1 MAHRQAAQ
9 DPLNRLRAAKTV
21 NEREQARQD
30 ADKHLVEALRMFES
44 VQREITLADTS
55 DELDR
60 STLRNCYMLG
70 GNVLFE
76 LGRYEE
82 ARQSFASVS
91 TLYQNEPYMLEA
103 LVHIYYCWRRENDR
117 PKAMGVVQQAQ
128 QLLKRLPDEANFA
141 TSTNMNRAEWDSL
154 LGMLEQF

>member
-21 NEREQARQD
+21 NEREQARQE

>member
-1 MAHRQAAQ
+1 LEAA
-9 DPLNRLRAAKTV
+9 LA
-21 NEREQARQD
+21 
-30 ADKHLVEALRMFES
+30 MFQS
-44 VQREITLADTS
+44 VQREITMADTA
-55 DELDR
+55 DPLDR

-76 LGRYEE
+76 LERYED

-103 LVHIYYCWRRENDR
+103 LVHIYYCWRRQDDR

-128 QLLKRLPDEANFA
+128 QLLKRLPEDADFA
-141 TSTNMNRAEWDSL
+141 TSTNMNRAQWASL
-154 LGMLEQF
+154 LTTLEHI